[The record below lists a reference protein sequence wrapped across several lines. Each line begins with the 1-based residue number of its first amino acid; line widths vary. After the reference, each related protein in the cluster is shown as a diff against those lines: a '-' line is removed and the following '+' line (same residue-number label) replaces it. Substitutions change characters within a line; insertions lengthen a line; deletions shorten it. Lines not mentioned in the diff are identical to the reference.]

1 MARRKIFRDD
11 QKLERRDMAEDQ
23 RQRWSSTKSREG
35 RLSYRKASAAVD
47 DKYQRFEEHQQ
58 QKPRAQRWFSG
69 LSVSYQ
75 NNRIDLLSWREMRE
89 TIRDL
94 AHTALNG

>member
-23 RQRWSSTKSREG
+23 KQRWSSTESREG

-47 DKYQRFEEHQQ
+47 DKYQRFRSISSHNYARSAGSQDF
-58 QKPRAQRWFSG
+58 R
-69 LSVSYQ
+69 YHT
-75 NNRIDLLSWREMRE
+75 E
-89 TIRDL
+89 TV
-94 AHTALNG
+94 A